1 MSFFRY
7 ADVRASDAERE
18 ATVAFLGRHCAEG
31 RLSPT
36 ELSDRVE
43 RTYAAVALSEL
54 DAVTRDLPR
63 YPALA
68 VRPSSRVR
76 RRRLRRLAGAIA
88 VTTLAALA
96 VAHGLPAE
104 AWAPVVLIVLPLAWT
119 MALTLMPF
127 ALPLLGI
134 ALAFRSLIRATE
146 PPEPD
151 RVAPWLPN
159 PSTSGKL
166 RADDAERARCSG

>member
-1 MSFFRY
+1 MSLFRY

-43 RTYAAVALSEL
+43 RAYAAVALSEL

-68 VRPSSRVR
+68 VRPSSRAR
-76 RRRLRRLAGAIA
+76 RRRPRRLAGTIA

-104 AWAPVVLIVLPLAWT
+104 AWAPVVLVGLPLAWT
-119 MALTLMPF
+119 MALALMPI
-127 ALPLLGI
+127 ALPLLCI
-134 ALAFRSLIRATE
+134 ALAFRGLMRATA
-146 PPEPD
+146 PREPD
-151 RVAPWLPN
+151 RVPPWSPN
-159 PSTSGKL
+159 PPTSGT
-166 RADDAERARCSG
+166 RRARETGTARQ